1 MKSLIA
7 AAVAAT
13 LAFPFA
19 ATAADKAP
27 SGTVSSP
34 GASGAESMFKSLDK
48 NNDGFISRDEV
59 KGTPHDKDFA
69 ALDKNNDGKLS
80 REEHAAAPEH
90 SGDKRPSA
98 AASGTPAPSGGTSQ
112 GNKPY

>member
-7 AAVAAT
+7 AAVAAA
-13 LAFPFA
+13 LVIPFA

-27 SGTVSSP
+27 G

-59 KGTPHDKDFA
+59 KGSAHEKDFA
-69 ALDKNNDGKLS
+69 ALDKNKDGKLS
-80 REEHAAAPEH
+80 REEHAAASEH
-90 SGDKRPSA
+90 SGDKRPEA
-98 AASGTPAPSGGTSQ
+98 AASGTPAPSGGTSK
-112 GNKPY
+112 GKSY